1 MVTLKRSVLN
11 LCQCHTQNKTKNTQT
26 CHSPPS
32 PSPPLPPPNSR
43 SRAQNLNLSLKFSP
57 VWQTVSTPTYRTVWR
72 EADILDFFCAPLQ
85 LLTTVT
91 WGHTWT
97 DRALLLWIPGLL
109 WHKRTRIPP
118 WPPVT
123 HTRLHSQRTLTF
135 TLVRGH
141 TPPLPSPRPFKIH
154 NHHSLCKIHT
164 HHVCSATLYPQPL
177 CPTCTHTHTHTHFES
192 HTHTLLRGPLV
203 LLPLHL
209 AGAICSTRF
218 VSGCGKAALGWW
230 CREASWWRCLS
241 WLMEDFCR
249 DLGLERAFI
258 YQT

>member
-1 MVTLKRSVLN
+1 M
-11 LCQCHTQNKTKNTQT
+11 
-26 CHSPPS
+26 
-32 PSPPLPPPNSR
+32 
-43 SRAQNLNLSLKFSP
+43 
-57 VWQTVSTPTYRTVWR
+57 STPTYRTVWR

-177 CPTCTHTHTHTHFES
+177 CPTCTHTHTHTPTLS
-192 HTHTLLRGPLV
+192 HTRTHFSEGPSSYCPSIWLVPFVPHVLSVAAEKLLW
-203 LLPLHL
+203 
-209 AGAICSTRF
+209 AGGAVRPHDGGACPDLWKTF
-218 VSGCGKAALGWW
+218 VV
-230 CREASWWRCLS
+230 
-241 WLMEDFCR
+241 
-249 DLGLERAFI
+249 
-258 YQT
+258 T